1 MQQHSASITEIAMF
15 DSIKSQKRAL
25 RLRQVAERTGLSK
38 THIYRLVQRGQFPSP
53 ARLSER
59 VVAWDEAAVSAWLA
73 ERFADAGGSN
83 A

>member
-1 MQQHSASITEIAMF
+1 MKPSISTYT
-15 DSIKSQKRAL
+15 RAL

-38 THIYRLVQRGQFPSP
+38 THIYRLIQRGQFPLP

-73 ERFADAGGSN
+73 ERFAELGLSVLRNG
-83 A
+83 